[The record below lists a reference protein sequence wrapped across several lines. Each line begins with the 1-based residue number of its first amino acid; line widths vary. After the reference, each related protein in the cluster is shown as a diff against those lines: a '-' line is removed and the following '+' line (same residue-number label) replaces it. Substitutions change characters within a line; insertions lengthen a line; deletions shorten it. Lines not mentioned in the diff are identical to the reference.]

1 MSLDFDDQDPNKTG
15 RVPVAGSEGTGRL
28 ARAHRVFVRVATA
41 LSAAMFAAL
50 FLTFVA
56 QIFWRYVLN
65 SPLVWTLE
73 VAGLLF
79 VTVSLFTAATQMPF
93 RDHVALDL
101 LVEAVPR
108 RLGGVLRALSLIVFG
123 VVMLFSVPDTVRV
136 LEWMYGERTFALR
149 LNLGHLFVLMIAFV
163 VIYAFRAFW
172 EAWGHLRGNDER
184 NAP

>member
-1 MSLDFDDQDPNKTG
+1 VSLDSEDHDSKEPNP
-15 RVPVAGSEGTGRL
+15 RIAPVSANVGHW
-28 ARAHRVFVRVATA
+28 ARAHHVFVRIATA
-41 LSAAMFAAL
+41 VSAAMFAAL
-50 FLTFVA
+50 FITFVA

-65 SPLVWTLE
+65 SPLAWTLE

-108 RLGGVLRALSLIVFG
+108 RLGRLLRALSLILFG
-123 VVMLFSVPDTVRV
+123 VVMLLSVPDTVRV

-163 VIYAFRAFW
+163 LIYALRAFW
-172 EAWGHLRGNDER
+172 EAWGYLRSQDER
-184 NAP
+184 GAP

>member
-108 RLGGVLRALSLIVFG
+108 RLGGFLRALSLIVFG
-123 VVMLFSVPDTVRV
+123 VVMLLSVPDTVRV

-149 LNLGHLFVLMIAFV
+149 LNLGHLFVLMIVFV
-163 VIYAFRAFW
+163 VIYALRAFW
-172 EAWGHLRGNDER
+172 EAWGHLRGTSER
-184 NAP
+184 DAP

>member
-1 MSLDFDDQDPNKTG
+1 MSLDPDDQDPNKAG
-15 RVPVAGSEGTGRL
+15 RIRATGSEEISGL
-28 ARAHRVFVRVATA
+28 AKVHRIFLRIATA

-65 SPLVWTLE
+65 NPLVWTLE

-108 RLGGVLRALSLIVFG
+108 RLGGLLRALSLIVFG
-123 VVMLFSVPDTVRV
+123 VVMLLSVPDTVRV

-163 VIYAFRAFW
+163 LIYALRAFW
-172 EAWGHLRGNDER
+172 EAWGHLRSTDER
-184 NAP
+184 DTP

>member
-108 RLGGVLRALSLIVFG
+108 RLGGILRALSLIAFG
-123 VVMLFSVPDTVRV
+123 VVMLLSVPDTVRV

-149 LNLGHLFVLMIAFV
+149 LNLGHLFVLMIVFV
-163 VIYAFRAFW
+163 VIYALRAFW
-172 EAWGHLRGNDER
+172 EAWGHLRGTSER
-184 NAP
+184 DAP